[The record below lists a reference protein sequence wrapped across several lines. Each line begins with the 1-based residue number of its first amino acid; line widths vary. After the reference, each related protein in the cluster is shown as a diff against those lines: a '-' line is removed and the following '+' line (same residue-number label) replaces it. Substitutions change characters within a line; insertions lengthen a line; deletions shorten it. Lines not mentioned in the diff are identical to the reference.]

1 MARVVEKEDPIVAEG
16 GDRPMMAKISR
27 NQRCPC
33 GSRLRHKHCHGS
45 FAPDPFPQDF
55 FPSDVDTLCERYSGV
70 R

>member
-1 MARVVEKEDPIVAEG
+1 
-16 GDRPMMAKISR
+16 MMAKISR